1 MAYIVRD
8 TGAFL
13 PGQPQVGGP
22 QGAQDPQ
29 RAQRAAGWL
38 QLANAAASSPLL
50 GALLRGGQA
59 IKHGIEDSQ
68 LKAAAARK
76 VARERAAVER
86 SPTPLADTGGGFTLQ
101 EPEGETIFG
110 KGALS
115 QEPPAPSWIEAPQ
128 PGADRWNIDLPE
140 GGEAAPPPK
149 PSPEAPVAGPSPDV
163 ARGEAPGGP
172 AEARA
177 PGAVGLE
184 PEAELVGSRALVDAA
199 WTPPERMA
207 FPASDLRAAAARK
220 LGPLGFGPQSFPR
233 QRFTPAE
240 PEAPPVG
247 SVPPV
252 AEPVPEPRPDYYP
265 QTPEE
270 ASWDADKARI
280 LGMIAPET
288 TTPAVRQDTEAYRD
302 APVDAL
308 RVANDPALRGI
319 ESKPPELLN
328 RAIAALE
335 SANTPLARSR
345 AEAIRQELRR
355 REQAVLDAQEVEQ
368 IRDDDETLAAAPVEV
383 EDVWSAAKVA
393 DTPEKQAKV
402 LEMIPRARTT
412 VASLEDLIGSGR
424 EERLMAQA
432 QQLFPHAPAKS
443 EAQVAAEIAYK
454 TAQAESAE
462 ARAEFLR
469 GIKDPKIRATVA
481 QAMRN
486 EELGETEEALR
497 PEREDLAKA
506 NAERARAGAE
516 QAKAKAAEIN
526 KLVDDRKKLLQ
537 EQVKTQEALRKKWA
551 DALALARA
559 KVRAGRAGGSAG
571 AAGKALKDALKQ
583 ATALREA
590 NEKLLDR
597 NAKEIPSLDGSI
609 RQAEAEIQA
618 HSRVAE
624 AGVEPT
630 KPTSAD
636 GAVQAAYLR
645 EKAAYDKRVQ
655 ERENAQAQI
664 VALETARKAMLAQ
677 RDKLAADVDAARR
690 QNREELEPLI
700 SAGVGGLAKSLGI
713 KKPETSTPI
722 TEPRPPVAAPV
733 SRKKVEL

>member
-1 MAYIVRD
+1 MHAEVARD
-8 TGAFL
+8 T
-13 PGQPQVGGP
+13 
-22 QGAQDPQ
+22 
-29 RAQRAAGWL
+29 
-38 QLANAAASSPLL
+38 S
-50 GALLRGGQA
+50 
-59 IKHGIEDSQ
+59 
-68 LKAAAARK
+68 
-76 VARERAAVER
+76 
-86 SPTPLADTGGGFTLQ
+86 
-101 EPEGETIFG
+101 
-110 KGALS
+110 
-115 QEPPAPSWIEAPQ
+115 
-128 PGADRWNIDLPE
+128 
-140 GGEAAPPPK
+140 
-149 PSPEAPVAGPSPDV
+149 
-163 ARGEAPGGP
+163 
-172 AEARA
+172 
-177 PGAVGLE
+177 
-184 PEAELVGSRALVDAA
+184 
-199 WTPPERMA
+199 
-207 FPASDLRAAAARK
+207 
-220 LGPLGFGPQSFPR
+220 
-233 QRFTPAE
+233 
-240 PEAPPVG
+240 
-247 SVPPV
+247 
-252 AEPVPEPRPDYYP
+252 
-265 QTPEE
+265 
-270 ASWDADKARI
+270 
-280 LGMIAPET
+280 
-288 TTPAVRQDTEAYRD
+288 
-302 APVDAL
+302 VDAL

-526 KLVDDRKKLLQ
+526 KLVDDREKLLQ
-537 EQVKTQEALRKKWA
+537 EQAKTQEALRKKWA